1 MDKFILNVKKY
12 IKENHML
19 ENMDGM
25 VIGLSGG
32 PDSVCLLRV
41 MCELAG
47 CFGIEKDRIYCVHI
61 NHMIRGGEADADE
74 EFASQLCGKLGLPF
88 VCFKKDI
95 TAYAEEI
102 GCSVEEAGRKYRYDC
117 FRQVMKE
124 NNINRLAV
132 AHNKNDVAE
141 TLIFNMLRGTGIKGM
156 SGIRPVRDD
165 VIRPLLFCHRADIE
179 KYLEGIGQD
188 YRTDSTNLS
197 TDYDRNR
204 IRHII
209 LPELT
214 EINSNAIEHIYS
226 LAAEAEKVYEY
237 VHKKAGEDMGIIL
250 SDKETSDWDFVNE
263 DGLKGINI
271 DISKLEKCDDVIK
284 EHIIHEAIARV
295 AGSRKDISRKHVLA
309 VLELCRGETGK
320 QVMLPYGISARRSY
334 DNIIVTGDCD
344 AKETYSV
351 DIDGDGNYEIAD
363 VGTFSINV
371 ELWKTGMEVSK
382 KIYTKMVDY
391 GKIKGNV
398 CIRTPNAGDYIII
411 DGKGSSKKLSRLFI
425 DKKIDRVKRLTWPVI
440 ACGNEIIWAVGLRYS
455 EAYKVDENTHK
466 VMCINFKGKG
476 E

>member
-1 MDKFILNVKKY
+1 
-12 IKENHML
+12 ML
-19 ENMDGM
+19 ENIDGM

-165 VIRPLLFCHRADIE
+165 VIRPLLFCHRSDIE

-263 DGLKGINI
+263 DDLKGINI

-284 EHIIHEAIARV
+284 EHIIHEAIACV

>member
-12 IKENHML
+12 IEENHML
-19 ENMDGM
+19 ENADGM

-32 PDSVCLLRV
+32 ADSVCLLRV

-47 CFGIEKDRIYCVHI
+47 CFGIGKDRIYCVHI
-61 NHMIRGGEADADE
+61 NHMIRGEEADADE
-74 EFASQLCGKLGLPF
+74 EFAGRLCTELGVTF

-95 TAYAEEI
+95 TAYAGEI

-141 TLIFNMLRGTGIKGM
+141 TVIFNILRGTGIKGM
-156 SGIRPVRDD
+156 AGIRPVRDD

-188 YRTDSTNLS
+188 YRTDSTNFS

-209 LPELT
+209 LPGFK
-214 EINSNAIEHIYS
+214 EINSNAIEHIYN

-237 VHKKAGEDMGIIL
+237 VHERVEENMGLVL
-250 SDKETSDWDFVNE
+250 SDGEVSGGGCFDE
-263 DGLKGINI
+263 DGLKIIYI
-271 DISKLEKCDDVIK
+271 DINKLEKCDDIIK
-284 EHIIHEAIARV
+284 EHIIHEAAARV

-309 VLELCRGETGK
+309 ALELCRVDTGK
-320 QVMLPYGISARRSY
+320 QVMLPYGICARRSY
-334 DNIIVTGDCD
+334 DNIIITKSRD
-344 AKETYSV
+344 AKEAYNV
-351 DIDGDGNYEIAD
+351 DIDGDGSYEIAD
-363 VGTFSINV
+363 VGTFSVSV
-371 ELWKTGMEVSK
+371 EPWKAGMEVSK

-398 CIRTPNAGDYIII
+398 CIRTPESGDYIII

-455 EAYKVDENTHK
+455 EAYKVDENTYK

>member
-1 MDKFILNVKKY
+1 
-12 IKENHML
+12 ML

-74 EFASQLCGKLGLPF
+74 EFASRLCGKLGLPF

-95 TAYAEEI
+95 AAYAEEI

-132 AHNKNDVAE
+132 AHNKNDVVE

-165 VIRPLLFCHRADIE
+165 VIRPLLFCNRADIE

-209 LPELT
+209 LPELKK
-214 EINSNAIEHIYS
+214 INSNAIEHIYS

-237 VHKKAGEDMGIIL
+237 VHRRAEEDMAGVLSGEDA
-250 SDKETSDWDFVNE
+250 SDRDSVQE
-263 DGLKGINI
+263 DSFKIINI
-271 DISKLEKCDDVIK
+271 DINKLEKCDDIIK

-295 AGSRKDISRKHVLA
+295 AGSRKDISRKNVLA
-309 VLELCRGETGK
+309 VLELCRADTGK
-320 QVMLPYGISARRSY
+320 QVMLPYGIGARRSY
-334 DNIIVTGDCD
+334 DNIVIMGDCG
-344 AKETYSV
+344 AKETYS
-351 DIDGDGNYEIAD
+351 
-363 VGTFSINV
+363 IN
-371 ELWKTGMEVSK
+371 
-382 KIYTKMVDY
+382 IYTKMVDY

-398 CIRTPNAGDYIII
+398 CIRTPKAGDYIII

-425 DKKIDRVKRLTWPVI
+425 DKKIDRIKRLTWPVI
-440 ACGNEIIWAVGLRYS
+440 ACDNEIIWAVGLRYS

>member
-1 MDKFILNVKKY
+1 MDKFILDIKKY
-12 IKENHML
+12 IEENHML
-19 ENMDGM
+19 ENADGM
-25 VIGLSGG
+25 VVGLSGG
-32 PDSVCLLRV
+32 PDSVCLLRA
-41 MCELAG
+41 MCELAC
-47 CFGIEKDRIYCVHI
+47 CFGIGKDRIYCVHI
-61 NHMIRGGEADADE
+61 NHMIRGEEADADE
-74 EFASQLCGKLGLPF
+74 EFAGRLCGELGIPF

-95 TAYAEEI
+95 RAYAGEI

-141 TLIFNMLRGTGIKGM
+141 TFIFNMLRGTGIKGM

-188 YRTDSTNLS
+188 YRTDSTNFS
-197 TDYDRNR
+197 ADYDRNR

-209 LPELT
+209 LPQLK

-237 VHKKAGEDMGIIL
+237 IHERAEEDIGLIL
-250 SDKETSDWDFVNE
+250 SDEKASDRDGSYE
-263 DGLKGINI
+263 DGLEIINI
-271 DISKLEKCDDVIK
+271 DINKLEKCNDVIK
-284 EHIIHEAIARV
+284 EHIIHEAAARA

-309 VLELCRGETGK
+309 VLALCRADTGK
-320 QVMLPYGISARRSY
+320 QVMLPYGICARRSY
-334 DNIIVTGDCD
+334 DNIIITKCRD
-344 AKETYSV
+344 AKDAYSI
-351 DIDGDGNYEIAD
+351 DIDGDGSYEIAD
-363 VGTFSINV
+363 VGIFSV
-371 ELWKTGMEVSK
+371 SVKPWKSGMEVSK

-391 GKIKGNV
+391 GKIKGNA
-398 CIRTPNAGDYIII
+398 CIRTPKSGDYIII

-455 EAYKVDENTHK
+455 EAYRVDENTYK
-466 VMCINFKGKG
+466 VMYINFKGKG

>member
-1 MDKFILNVKKY
+1 
-12 IKENHML
+12 
-19 ENMDGM
+19 
-25 VIGLSGG
+25 
-32 PDSVCLLRV
+32 
-41 MCELAG
+41 
-47 CFGIEKDRIYCVHI
+47 
-61 NHMIRGGEADADE
+61 
-74 EFASQLCGKLGLPF
+74 
-88 VCFKKDI
+88 
-95 TAYAEEI
+95 
-102 GCSVEEAGRKYRYDC
+102 
-117 FRQVMKE
+117 MKE

-132 AHNKNDVAE
+132 AHNKNDVVE

-165 VIRPLLFCHRADIE
+165 VIRPLLFCNRADIE

-209 LPELT
+209 LPELKK
-214 EINSNAIEHIYS
+214 INSNAIEHIYS

-237 VHKKAGEDMGIIL
+237 VHRRAEEDMAGVLSGEDA
-250 SDKETSDWDFVNE
+250 SDRDSVQE
-263 DGLKGINI
+263 DSFKIINI
-271 DISKLEKCDDVIK
+271 DINKLEKCDDIIK

-295 AGSRKDISRKHVLA
+295 AGSRKDISRKNVLA
-309 VLELCRGETGK
+309 VLELCRADTGK
-320 QVMLPYGISARRSY
+320 QVMLPYGIGARRSY
-334 DNIIVTGDCD
+334 DNIVIMGDCG
-344 AKETYSV
+344 AKETYSI
-351 DIDGDGNYEIAD
+351 DIDGDGSYEIAD

-371 ELWKTGMEVSK
+371 EPWKVGMEVSK

-398 CIRTPNAGDYIII
+398 CIRTPKAGDYIII

-425 DKKIDRVKRLTWPVI
+425 DKKIDRIKRLTWPVI
-440 ACGNEIIWAVGLRYS
+440 ACDNEIIWAVGLRYS